1 MKKERLKKL
10 IDVAAGRLPAD
21 LVLTNGKIIDV
32 YNARLMD
39 GDVAIVDGVIAG
51 IGGHYNGKTVVD
63 IHGQF
68 ISPGFI
74 DPHIHVESAYVS
86 PEEFGRLMTP
96 HGTTTVM
103 ADPHEIVNVAGLT
116 GLDYMINAAKETA
129 LDIQYMLPSCVP
141 ATKMENSGA
150 VISAGDMIEPLTSGE
165 TKGLAEFMDFP
176 GVINTES
183 DILDKLLV
191 ATNLNK
197 RIDGHSPQVYG
208 KDLNAYI
215 AAGIQN
221 DHECSTLEELQDR
234 LSRGMYVFLREG
246 SVTHNLRTLLK
257 GVTPNNS
264 RRTVLCGDDVQA
276 KTIIEKGHLDNSLKI
291 CVEEGVDPLVAIQ
304 MATLNTAECCELKDR
319 GAVAPGLRAD
329 LAIISDL
336 TEMTVSSVYIAG
348 EKVAEAGSYL
358 LETKSYP
365 IDSVQS
371 SVHLANFSQD
381 KLVLP
386 LTSNRVHAIEV
397 IPNEAITLD
406 REINVNRDA
415 AGNFVYDSSIPVAK
429 ISVIER
435 HHETGNVFT
444 GVLKDY
450 GIKEGAIAIS
460 IAHDSHN
467 LITAGT
473 NDQDMALAVTALKD
487 IQGGMVLTKNN
498 QVLMSIPL
506 PIGGLMSDQSGE
518 WVTAQLEK
526 FNEVA
531 YKELGINHNV
541 DPVMTLSFMSLAVIP
556 ELKITDMGLVNV
568 SRFEFEDVS
577 V

>member
-10 IDVAAGRLPAD
+10 VDVAAGRLPAD
-21 LVLTNGKIIDV
+21 LVLTNGKIVDV

-406 REINVNRDA
+406 REIDVNRDA

-487 IQGGMVLTKNN
+487 IQGGMILTKNN

-518 WVTAQLEK
+518 WVTTQLEK

>member
-487 IQGGMVLTKNN
+487 IQGGMVLTKNK

>member
-406 REINVNRDA
+406 REIDVNRDA

-487 IQGGMVLTKNN
+487 IQGGMVLTKNK

>member
-406 REINVNRDA
+406 REIDVNRDA